1 MPERAS
7 DRFDRRT
14 VLKTSS
20 AAAIAALAGC
30 STSDDES
37 TSTPDE
43 ETPMDDETPTPD
55 EETPTPDEEMEAAIE
70 TKSTGDP
77 FADAKTAAGHV
88 EGSAEVL
95 ASGIAAGAG
104 LDGDPASPSA
114 ELRAVL
120 TGLLQEHVYLA
131 GYTVDAAYS
140 FGPDSAEYDLAAR
153 TLDENTVELAD
164 VVGSAAGDEKR
175 EQFITLWRDH
185 IGFFVDYALAAAA
198 DDDEGRQAALDD
210 LDEYTD
216 TAGAFFEE
224 ISGGELPAGAVSD
237 NLDVH
242 IDTLSGAIDSFAAGS
257 ASAFDDLKAAGDH
270 VVGSAAVLSGG
281 LAAALE
287 MDGDTESA
295 ASSLRAGLTAGLQEH
310 VYLAGITVKTAYAAG
325 LESGE
330 FEAAAG
336 TLDTNSVQLADAI
349 GDLAGEDK
357 RDSFLSLWRDHIGFF
372 VDYAAAVAADDEEA
386 RAAALADLDGYT
398 EGAGA
403 FFEEISGGE
412 LPADAVSENLVEHI
426 RTLGGAID
434 SLDAAING

>member
-30 STSDDES
+30 SSSGDES
-37 TSTPDE
+37 TSTPDD
-43 ETPMDDETPTPD
+43 ETPTDEETPTPD
-55 EETPTPDEEMEAAIE
+55 EETPTAEDEMEATIE

-77 FADAKTAAGHV
+77 YADAKTAAGHV
-88 EGSAEVL
+88 EGSATVL
-95 ASGIAAGAG
+95 SSGIAAGAG
-104 LDGDPASPSA
+104 LEGDPASASA

-140 FGPDSAEYDLAAR
+140 FGPDSAEFDLAAE

-185 IGFFVDYALAAAA
+185 IGFFVDYALAAAE

-224 ISGGELPAGAVSD
+224 ISGGELPAQAVSD

-242 IDTLSGAIDSFAAGS
+242 IDTLAGAIDSFAAGS
-257 ASAFDDLKAAGDH
+257 ASAFDDLKTAGDH
-270 VVGSAAVLSGG
+270 VVGSAKVLSGG

-287 MDGDTESA
+287 LDGDTESA
-295 ASSLRAGLTAGLQEH
+295 ASGLRAGLTAGLQEH
-310 VYLAGITVKTAYAAG
+310 VYLAGIAVKTAYAAG
-325 LESGE
+325 LDSGE
-330 FEAAAG
+330 FEAAAA

-349 GDLAGEDK
+349 GELAGEDK
-357 RDSFLSLWRDHIGFF
+357 RDAFLSLWRDHIGFF
-372 VDYAAAVAADDEEA
+372 VDYAAADAANDEEA
-386 RAAALADLDGYT
+386 QAAALDDLDGYT
-398 EGAGA
+398 DGAGA

-434 SLDAAING
+434 SLDAAINE